1 MPNALNWCASWATG
15 THGMKNT
22 VKNVQQSLQHAQS
35 PDDHPPIVFRS
46 GWTMIGSACT
56 TTAAE

>member
-1 MPNALNWCASWATG
+1 
-15 THGMKNT
+15 MKNT
-22 VKNVQQSLQHAQS
+22 VKNVQQSLQQAKS
-35 PDDHPPIVFRS
+35 PDDHPPMMFRS